1 MYDGQQITFRMYALM
16 SADYLLHVCF
26 LMILLGGLLPIT
38 QIMDAADL
46 TTSTGTS

>member
-1 MYDGQQITFRMYALM
+1 MHAGQQITYALT
-16 SADYLLHVCF
+16 
-26 LMILLGGLLPIT
+26 ILLGGLLPIT